1 MALTPTREFFDLEQD
16 CCDPAVLD
24 CDHTSACRKPA
35 MTPADWSIVNRA
47 PFFRAMGEPLTRSL
61 LGQHVV
67 RTYDRGELVFQQGDP
82 ATCFCLVLEGWVKLY
97 RETPDG
103 HEVVVSLFTTGES
116 FAEAVMFRGGRY
128 PATAEAVS
136 SARLLRIDGQ
146 ALRDIIMRNPQ
157 IAFEM
162 LAATALHLRRLVEQV
177 EQLKAQSAPKR
188 IASFLLSLT
197 ATRSGSVRI
206 TLPYQKLLIANRL
219 GMKPESFS
227 RALRQLHSVGISVE
241 RDSIRVNDVALLA
254 GFVGGNDSATI
265 ICPIARGGTACDP
278 FIACAQG
285 TT

>member
-1 MALTPTREFFDLEQD
+1 
-16 CCDPAVLD
+16 
-24 CDHTSACRKPA
+24 
-35 MTPADWSIVNRA
+35 MTPADWTIVNRA
-47 PFFRAMGEPLTRSL
+47 PFFRAMGETLTRSL

-82 ATCFCLVLEGWVKLY
+82 AVCFCLVLEGWVKLY

-136 SARLLRIDGQ
+136 PVRLLRIDGQ
-146 ALRDIIMRNPQ
+146 ALRDVIMRNPQ
-157 IAFEM
+157 ISFEM
-162 LAATALHLRRLVEQV
+162 LAATALHLRRLVEMV
-177 EQLKAQSAPKR
+177 VQLKALSAPKR

-197 ATRSGSVRI
+197 AARSGCVRL

-227 RALRQLHSVGISVE
+227 RALRQLRSVGIAVE
-241 RDSIRVNDVALLA
+241 RDSICIDDVARLA
-254 GFVGGNDSATI
+254 CFVGGHDSATV
-265 ICPIARGGTACDP
+265 ICPAMRRGTPC
-278 FIACAQG
+278 QG
-285 TT
+285 FSSVSTDIQREIS

>member
-1 MALTPTREFFDLEQD
+1 
-16 CCDPAVLD
+16 
-24 CDHTSACRKPA
+24 
-35 MTPADWSIVNRA
+35 MTPADWFIVNRS
-47 PFFRAMGEPLTRSL
+47 PFFRALGETLTRSL
-61 LGQHVV
+61 LGQRIVHS
-67 RTYDRGELVFQQGDP
+67 YDRGELVFQQGDP
-82 ATCFCLVLEGWVKLY
+82 ASCFFLVLEGWVKLY

-136 SARLLRIDGQ
+136 PARLLRIDGQ
-146 ALRDIIMRNPQ
+146 ALRDVIMHNPQ

-197 ATRSGSVRI
+197 TERSGSVRL

-227 RALRQLHSVGISVE
+227 RALVRLRSVGITVE
-241 RDSIRVNDVALLA
+241 REFVRIADVARLA
-254 GFVGGNDSATI
+254 AYVRGGDSNAI
-265 ICPIARGGTACDP
+265 ICPMIPGATQCDP
-278 FIACAQG
+278 YGAGCVEMPYTRTARPPRRPHA
-285 TT
+285 